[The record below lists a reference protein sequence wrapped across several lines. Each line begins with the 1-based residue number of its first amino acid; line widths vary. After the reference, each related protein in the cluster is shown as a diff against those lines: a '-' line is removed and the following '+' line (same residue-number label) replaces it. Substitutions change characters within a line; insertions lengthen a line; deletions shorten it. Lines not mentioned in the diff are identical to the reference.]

1 MTKTMYWSA
10 GVPVPFWR
18 RVAAAVLRSA
28 SGLLA
33 HWARGLVSSP
43 TRPLTEL
50 PRLEF
55 HAEAGAPEGALY
67 QDGEL
72 VGWIPGVTRL

>member
-1 MTKTMYWSA
+1 MTKTMHWSA
-10 GVPVPFWR
+10 GVPVPTWR
-18 RVAAAVLRSA
+18 LVAAAMLRGA

-33 HWARGLVSSP
+33 HWASGLVSSP
-43 TRPLTEL
+43 ARPLAEL